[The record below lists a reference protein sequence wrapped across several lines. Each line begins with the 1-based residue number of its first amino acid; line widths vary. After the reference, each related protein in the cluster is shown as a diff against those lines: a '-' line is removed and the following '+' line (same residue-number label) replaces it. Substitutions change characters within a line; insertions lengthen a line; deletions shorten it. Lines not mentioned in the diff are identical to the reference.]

1 MGIIKLLQR
10 GESEILMGV
19 GSLYTRFCLSE
30 IFSTLTSMIPSNLPK
45 YTFFKYHR
53 VEKWK
58 KIFCF
63 FFSAFLYLRDY
74 IRLNLIISFKFVVI
88 TSCNRF
94 KSRKL
99 NDVCAKQIDFSLK
112 NTATLVKFTF
122 FLILQ
127 QKFYDLLNW
136 FNLSFFIIETSA
148 SQIGGFSMC
157 RIPKWWK

>member
-1 MGIIKLLQR
+1 MSAACILDFACQKSSLLWPLWYLR
-10 GESEILMGV
+10 IFPNI
-19 GSLYTRFCLSE
+19 RFLNTIGQKNE
-30 IFSTLTSMIPSNLPK
+30 KNFSA
-45 YTFFKYHR
+45 
-53 VEKWK
+53 
-58 KIFCF
+58 F

-94 KSRKL
+94 KSRKP